1 MIYEFIRCVTV
12 PLMKLYV
19 MQFGTANGRVQGLQC
34 IYWHYVYVTIT
45 SLCEFND
52 NRNWNWGWS
61 DVLIYMLYL
70 CIWQICIFDMLS
82 RLSSSTQADTHAH
95 PPRCTYMFIKVIL
108 CASEHICSIV
118 RYCFRSFKQ
127 LWKDP
132 LHVLTD
138 ANVLVLI
145 DTDQS
150 IFVNGRFSLPSDIH
164 RPITHAKHR

>member
-1 MIYEFIRCVTV
+1 MNKMLHVKSRNIDIHSNIWYDIRFET
-12 PLMKLYV
+12 
-19 MQFGTANGRVQGLQC
+19 C
-34 IYWHYVYVTIT
+34 I
-45 SLCEFND
+45 
-52 NRNWNWGWS
+52 
-61 DVLIYMLYL
+61 DV
-70 CIWQICIFDMLS
+70 
-82 RLSSSTQADTHAH
+82 
-95 PPRCTYMFIKVIL
+95 KVIL

-127 LWKDP
+127 DP

-164 RPITHAKHR
+164 RPLIYA